1 MKKFYFILVAAAM
14 FVAVDAKAQLG
25 VGVGYNLLNTTTTV
39 ADESESSSLNGFY
52 IEAEYNFNLL
62 DEQWGTLGIQ
72 PGIRYTFAGESE
84 KAELYGEK
92 VRLSVAEH
100 YLDIPVQVKYGYEVI
115 SSKLNI
121 HAFAGPIFSIGLA
134 SIIKGSTDDSV
145 VKANAYKDSDY
156 GRFDLKIG
164 VGVGVDLFEKFNV
177 KVGYNFGLLN
187 RYTGEQIDE
196 NKYKIHTGVF
206 YVGVGYNF

>member
-39 ADESESSSLNGFY
+39 ADESERSSLNGFY
-52 IEAEYNFNLL
+52 IETEYNFNLL

-72 PGIRYTFAGESE
+72 PGIRYTFAGE
-84 KAELYGEK
+84 AEQEEVLGIK
-92 VRLSVAEH
+92 TRASFTEH

-121 HAFAGPIFSIGLA
+121 NAFAGPVFSIGLA
-134 SIIKGSTDDSV
+134 SIVKASTDDSV

-164 VGVGVDLFEKFNV
+164 VGVGVDLFEKLNV

-196 NKYKIHTGVF
+196 YKYKIHTGVF

>member
-121 HAFAGPIFSIGLA
+121 NAFAGPVFSIGLA
-134 SIIKGSTDDSV
+134 SIVKGSTDDSV

-164 VGVGVDLFEKFNV
+164 VGVGVDLFEKLNV

-196 NKYKIHTGVF
+196 YKYKIHTGVF

>member
-39 ADESESSSLNGFY
+39 ADESESSALNGFY
-52 IEAEYNFNLL
+52 IEAAYNFNLL

-121 HAFAGPIFSIGLA
+121 NAFAGPIFSIGLA
-134 SIIKGSTDDSV
+134 SIVKASSDDSV
-145 VKANAYKDSDY
+145 VKDIAYKDSDY
-156 GRFDLKIG
+156 GRFDLKLGI
-164 VGVGVDLFEKFNV
+164 GVGVDLFEKLNV

-196 NKYKIHTGVF
+196 YKYKIHTGVF

>member
-39 ADESESSSLNGFY
+39 ADESERSSLNGFY
-52 IEAEYNFNLL
+52 IETEYNFNLL

-121 HAFAGPIFSIGLA
+121 NAFAGPVFSIGLA
-134 SIIKGSTDDSV
+134 SIVKGSTDDSV

-164 VGVGVDLFEKFNV
+164 VGVGVDLFEKLNV

-196 NKYKIHTGVF
+196 YKYKIHTGVF

>member
-52 IEAEYNFNLL
+52 IETEYNFNLL

-121 HAFAGPIFSIGLA
+121 NAFAGPVFSIGLA
-134 SIIKGSTDDSV
+134 SIVKGSTDDSV

-164 VGVGVDLFEKFNV
+164 VGVGVDLFEKLNV

-196 NKYKIHTGVF
+196 YKYKIHTGVF

>member
-39 ADESESSSLNGFY
+39 ADESERSSLNGFY
-52 IEAEYNFNLL
+52 IETEYNFNLL

-121 HAFAGPIFSIGLA
+121 NAFAGPIFSIGLA
-134 SIIKGSTDDSV
+134 SIVKGSMDDSV
-145 VKANAYKDSDY
+145 VKTNAYKDSDY

-164 VGVGVDLFEKFNV
+164 VGVGVDLFEKLNV

-196 NKYKIHTGVF
+196 YKYKIHTGVF

>member
-39 ADESESSSLNGFY
+39 ADESDGDSLNGFY

-121 HAFAGPIFSIGLA
+121 NAFAGPIFSIGLA
-134 SIIKGSTDDSV
+134 SIVKGSMDDSV
-145 VKANAYKDSDY
+145 VKTNAYKDSDY

-164 VGVGVDLFEKFNV
+164 VGVGVDLFEKLNV

-196 NKYKIHTGVF
+196 YKYKIHTGVF

>member
-39 ADESESSSLNGFY
+39 ADESERSSLNGFY
-52 IEAEYNFNLL
+52 IETEYNFNLL

-121 HAFAGPIFSIGLA
+121 NAFAGPIFSIGLA
-134 SIIKGSTDDSV
+134 SIVKGSMDDSV
-145 VKANAYKDSDY
+145 VKTNAYKDSDY

-177 KVGYNFGLLN
+177 KLGYNFGLLN

-196 NKYKIHTGVF
+196 YKYKIHTGVF
-206 YVGVGYNF
+206 YVGVGFNF

>member
-52 IEAEYNFNLL
+52 IETEYNFNLL

-121 HAFAGPIFSIGLA
+121 NAFAGPIFSIGLA
-134 SIIKGSTDDSV
+134 SIVKGSMDDSV

-164 VGVGVDLFEKFNV
+164 VGVGVDLFEKLNV

-196 NKYKIHTGVF
+196 YKYKIHTGVF
-206 YVGVGYNF
+206 YVGVGYIF

>member
-121 HAFAGPIFSIGLA
+121 NAFAGPVFSIGLA
-134 SIIKGSTDDSV
+134 SIVKGSTDDSV

-164 VGVGVDLFEKFNV
+164 VGVGVDLFENLNV

-196 NKYKIHTGVF
+196 YKYKIHTGVF

>member
-39 ADESESSSLNGFY
+39 ADESDGDSLNGFY

-121 HAFAGPIFSIGLA
+121 NAFAGPVFSIGLA
-134 SIIKGSTDDSV
+134 SIVKASTDDSV

-164 VGVGVDLFEKFNV
+164 VGVGVDLFENLNV

-196 NKYKIHTGVF
+196 YKYKIHTGVF

>member
-52 IEAEYNFNLL
+52 IETEYNFNLL

-121 HAFAGPIFSIGLA
+121 NAFAGPIFSIGLA
-134 SIIKGSTDDSV
+134 SIVKASTDDSV

-156 GRFDLKIG
+156 DRFDLKLGI
-164 VGVGVDLFEKFNV
+164 GVGVDLFEKLNV

-196 NKYKIHTGVF
+196 YKYKIHTGVF

>member
-39 ADESESSSLNGFY
+39 ADESERSSLNGFY
-52 IEAEYNFNLL
+52 IETEYNFNLL

-121 HAFAGPIFSIGLA
+121 NAFAGPVFSIGLA
-134 SIIKGSTDDSV
+134 SIVKGSMDDSV
-145 VKANAYKDSDY
+145 VKANAYKDGDY
-156 GRFDLKIG
+156 GRFDLKLGI
-164 VGVGVDLFEKFNV
+164 GVGVDLFEKLNV

-196 NKYKIHTGVF
+196 YKYKIHTGVF

>member
-1 MKKFYFILVAAAM
+1 MKKIYFILVAAAM

-121 HAFAGPIFSIGLA
+121 NAFAGPVFSIGLA
-134 SIIKGSTDDSV
+134 SIVKGSTDDSV
-145 VKANAYKDSDY
+145 VKTNAYKDSDY
-156 GRFDLKIG
+156 GRFDLKLGI
-164 VGVGVDLFEKFNV
+164 GVGVDLFEKLNV

-196 NKYKIHTGVF
+196 YKYKIHTGVF

>member
-52 IEAEYNFNLL
+52 IETEYNFNLL

-121 HAFAGPIFSIGLA
+121 NAFAGPVFSIGLA
-134 SIIKGSTDDSV
+134 SIVKASTDDSV

-156 GRFDLKIG
+156 GRFDLKLGI
-164 VGVGVDLFEKFNV
+164 GVGVDLFEKLNV

-196 NKYKIHTGVF
+196 YKYKIHTGVF

>member
-1 MKKFYFILVAAAM
+1 MKKIYFILVAAAM

-25 VGVGYNLLNTTTTV
+25 VGVGYNLLSTTISV

-52 IEAEYNFNLL
+52 VETAYNFNLL

-84 KAELYGEK
+84 KAELYGVK
-92 VRLSVAEH
+92 VRSSVAEH

-121 HAFAGPIFSIGLA
+121 NAFAGPIFSIGLA
-134 SIIKGSTDDSV
+134 SIAKSSTDDSV
-145 VKANAYKDSDY
+145 VKANAYKDGDY
-156 GRFDLKIG
+156 GRFDLKLGI
-164 VGVGVDLFEKFNV
+164 GVGVDLFEKLNV

-196 NKYKIHTGVF
+196 YKYKIHTGVF

>member
-121 HAFAGPIFSIGLA
+121 NAFAGPIFSIGLA
-134 SIIKGSTDDSV
+134 SIVKGSMDDSV

-196 NKYKIHTGVF
+196 YKYKIHTGVF

>member
-62 DEQWGTLGIQ
+62 DEQWGALGIQ

-121 HAFAGPIFSIGLA
+121 NAFAGPVFSIGLA
-134 SIIKGSTDDSV
+134 SIVKGSMDDSV

-164 VGVGVDLFEKFNV
+164 VGVGVDLFEKLNV

-196 NKYKIHTGVF
+196 YKYKIHTGVF

>member
-14 FVAVDAKAQLG
+14 FVAVEAKAQLG

-39 ADESESSSLNGFY
+39 ADVSERSSLNGFY
-52 IEAEYNFNLL
+52 IETEYNFNLL

-121 HAFAGPIFSIGLA
+121 NAFAGPIFSIGLA
-134 SIIKGSTDDSV
+134 SIVKGSMDDSV
-145 VKANAYKDSDY
+145 VKTNAYKDSDY

-196 NKYKIHTGVF
+196 YKYKCHTGVF

>member
-52 IEAEYNFNLL
+52 IETAYNFNLL
-62 DEQWGTLGIQ
+62 DEQWGTLGIE

-84 KAELYGEK
+84 KAELYGVK
-92 VRLSVAEH
+92 VRSSVAEH

-121 HAFAGPIFSIGLA
+121 NAFAGPIFSIGLA
-134 SIIKGSTDDSV
+134 SMVKGSTDDSV

-196 NKYKIHTGVF
+196 YKYKIHTGVF
-206 YVGVGYNF
+206 YVGLGYNF

>member
-39 ADESESSSLNGFY
+39 ADESERSSLNGFY
-52 IEAEYNFNLL
+52 IETEYNFNLL

-121 HAFAGPIFSIGLA
+121 NAFAGPVFSIGLA

-164 VGVGVDLFEKFNV
+164 VGVGVDLFENLNV

-196 NKYKIHTGVF
+196 YKYKIHTGVF

>member
-121 HAFAGPIFSIGLA
+121 NAFAGPIFSIGLA
-134 SIIKGSTDDSV
+134 SIVKASMDDSV

-164 VGVGVDLFEKFNV
+164 VGVGVDLFEKLYV
-177 KVGYNFGLLN
+177 KVGYYFGLLN

-196 NKYKIHTGVF
+196 YKYKFQTGVF